1 MTYFLTAVVAIIDPV
16 LDQVEVHLRGDDT
29 PVVWRDLNRH
39 TFHEAVDV
47 FSLFLKDIL
56 ERVDEFGFL
65 IGDENVHVFGD
76 GFDLVG
82 ASELDVP
89 EADALTVVFA
99 HVWGGKL
106 VGTSWPMLRHLSD
119 STKTTAAWVSVNT
132 LDVAPQRRRV
142 EWWLYWTTCINNSHC
157 AHRIV
162 LFQENFESLVNN
174 ACF

>member
-47 FSLFLKDIL
+47 FSLFLKEIL

-82 ASELDVP
+82 TSELDVP

-99 HVWGGKL
+99 HV
-106 VGTSWPMLRHLSD
+106 
-119 STKTTAAWVSVNT
+119 
-132 LDVAPQRRRV
+132 
-142 EWWLYWTTCINNSHC
+142 
-157 AHRIV
+157 
-162 LFQENFESLVNN
+162 
-174 ACF
+174 